1 MNIGI
6 DARILERKITGIGRS
21 LKTFLD
27 ELPFI
32 DKENKYFLFS
42 YEGIEINSNF
52 YTNIRTIRSYL
63 PQKLFSPIWMNLI
76 LPLYLKRNKIDVFFS
91 INMLTPL
98 FKLSGIR
105 YIFVLHDVTCKV
117 DKTFHP
123 FIYRKYIQFFNYF
136 SIKNSDLIVTVSEYS
151 KKDILKYYS
160 VKEKKIK
167 VVYLAAE
174 KSFCPLN
181 LLSVTL
187 YFKPS
192 LTTV

>member
-52 YTNIRTIRSYL
+52 YANIRTIKSYL

-117 DKTFHP
+117 DKTF
-123 FIYRKYIQFFNYF
+123 
-136 SIKNSDLIVTVSEYS
+136 
-151 KKDILKYYS
+151 
-160 VKEKKIK
+160 
-167 VVYLAAE
+167 
-174 KSFCPLN
+174 
-181 LLSVTL
+181 
-187 YFKPS
+187 
-192 LTTV
+192 